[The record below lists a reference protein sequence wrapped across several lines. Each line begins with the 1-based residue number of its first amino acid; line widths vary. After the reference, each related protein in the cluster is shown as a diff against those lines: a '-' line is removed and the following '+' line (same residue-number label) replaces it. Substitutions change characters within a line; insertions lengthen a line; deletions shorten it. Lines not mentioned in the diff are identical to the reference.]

1 MANITFK
8 GTAWHT
14 VGELP
19 AVRTTAPNF
28 TLTGQDLS
36 AVHLRDY
43 SGKVV
48 VLNIFPSLDTSVCAM
63 SVRKFNEQASKI
75 PDAVVLCISQD
86 LPFAAKRFC
95 VAEGIKNVQVLS
107 GFRHPEFGKTYGL
120 FIVDGPLA
128 GLLTRAV
135 LVLDAN
141 GVVRYTELVAEIT
154 QEPNYAAAIAAAV

>member
-8 GTAWHT
+8 GGMCHT

-28 TLTGQDLS
+28 TLTRQDLS
-36 AVHLRDY
+36 AVHLK
-43 SGKVV
+43 SFAGKAVI
-48 VLNIFPSLDTSVCAM
+48 LNVFPSLDTSVCAM
-63 SVRKFNEQASKI
+63 SVRKFNEEAAKLPS
-75 PDAVVLCISQD
+75 ATVLCISQD
-86 LPFAAKRFC
+86 LPFASKRFC

-107 GFRHPEFGKTYGL
+107 GFRHPEFGKAYGL

-128 GLLTRAV
+128 GLLARAV

-141 GVVRYTELVAEIT
+141 GVVQYTELVPEIA
-154 QEPNYAAAIAAAV
+154 QEPNYAAAIAAVG

>member
-1 MANITFK
+1 MAMITFK
-8 GTAWHT
+8 GGACHT

-28 TLTGQDLS
+28 TLTRQDLS
-36 AVHLRDY
+36 AVQLKDFA
-43 SGKVV
+43 GKMV

-63 SVRKFNEQASKI
+63 SVRKFNQAAAKM
-75 PDAVVLCISQD
+75 PNTAVLCISQD

-95 VAEGIKNVQVLS
+95 VAEGIQKVHVLS

-128 GLLTRAV
+128 GLLARAV

-141 GVVRYTELVAEIT
+141 GVVRHTELVPEIA
-154 QEPNYAAAIAAAV
+154 QEPNYTAAIAAVE